1 MKIREIHIRK
11 KLILIGGLLT
21 IIWGIAHLFP
31 TNSVVRGFGNISVD
45 NGNIITMEWITE
57 GFALIFIGLLVNVVT
72 FVSDSPDKVGKA
84 VYLLTFIMLVAM
96 SVLSLFTGFK
106 VDLLPFKLCPF
117 IFMTSGLL
125 IIQGY
130 FYKNS

>member
-1 MKIREIHIRK
+1 MLPVLNIRK
-11 KLILIGGLLT
+11 KLVLVGGLLT

-45 NGNIITMEWITE
+45 NTNIITMEWITE
-57 GFALIFIGLLVNVVT
+57 GLALIFIGLLVNAVCIVG
-72 FVSDSPDKVGKA
+72 DSPNKVTKA
-84 VYLLTFIMLVAM
+84 VYLLTFVMLVAM

-106 VDLLPFKLCPF
+106 VDFLPFKLCPV

-125 IIQGY
+125 VIQGY
-130 FYKNS
+130 FDKNS

>member
-1 MKIREIHIRK
+1 MKIREMNIRK

-31 TNSVVRGFGNISVD
+31 TNSVVKGFGNISLD
-45 NGNIITMEWITE
+45 NANIITMEWITE
-57 GFALIFIGLLVNVVT
+57 GFVLLFIGLLINVVT
-72 FVSDSPDKVGKA
+72 IRSDNSNKVAKA
-84 VYLLTFIMLVAM
+84 VYLLTFVMLVAM

-106 VDLLPFKLCPF
+106 VDFLPFKLYPI

-125 IIQGY
+125 VIQGY
-130 FYKNS
+130 FDKNS

>member
-1 MKIREIHIRK
+1 MNIRK
-11 KLILIGGLLT
+11 KLILVGGLLT

-31 TNSVVRGFGNISVD
+31 TNSIVKGFGSISVD
-45 NGNIITMEWITE
+45 NANIITMEWITE
-57 GFALIFIGLLVNVVT
+57 GLVLIFIGLLINTVT
-72 FVSDSPDKVGKA
+72 ILILSPDKVVKA

-106 VDLLPFKLCPF
+106 IDFLPFKLCPV
-117 IFMTSGLL
+117 IFLTSGLL
-125 IIQGY
+125 IIQGF

>member
-1 MKIREIHIRK
+1 MKIRDMHNRK

-31 TNSVVRGFGNISVD
+31 TNSIVKGFGSISVD
-45 NGNIITMEWITE
+45 NANIIRMEWITE
-57 GFALIFIGLLVNVVT
+57 GLVLMFIGLLTIVVT
-72 FVSDSPDKVGKA
+72 IMTDSPDKVEKA

-106 VDLLPFKLCPF
+106 VDFLPFKLCPL
-117 IFMTSGLL
+117 IFMTSGIL
-125 IIQGY
+125 IIQG
-130 FYKNS
+130 FFDKNF